1 MQKSQGGMK
10 MAKKMSAIVLAAVM
24 SVTLLAGCGSK
35 GTDTAAD
42 SSAAQTTE
50 NQGSTDAGTAGEEGL
65 IPITFSRAQDSLME
79 TDIFARMEG
88 ASYEDNLWTDLIA
101 ERLGYDVKYLWI
113 ASSAD
118 LQTQKF
124 NAAMAAGT
132 IPDIVCVNKT
142 DLKQLV
148 EAGLVV
154 DLKPYFDEYASDFV
168 KDLIAAGGDAAI
180 QACTYDGVQYGI
192 PYVDCDIETA
202 QMLWLRQAWM
212 DELGLKAPET
222 LDELKSI
229 LKAFQDHAG
238 SGGTGLA
245 LSSDIYG
252 NNFDIKGW
260 CNAYGA
266 YPKYW
271 IDDGSGNLVYGS
283 TTPEMK
289 EALGSLAALFQEGLI
304 DPEFYVNDNDKAKEA
319 LVNGKCGAMYGYHAG
334 SLWPLQDVVDADPE
348 ADCFTFLPNFD
359 TNIFF
364 EYFLVPAYVSF
375 QAIEHHVYLNLFY
388 RYIRFREFN
397 QV

>member
-1 MQKSQGGMK
+1 

-35 GTDTAAD
+35 GTDTAAPAD

-202 QMLWLRQAWM
+202 QMLWLRQDWM

-289 EALGSLAALFQEGLI
+289 EALGSLAALFQ
-304 DPEFYVNDNDKAKEA
+304 D
-319 LVNGKCGAMYGYHAG
+319 
-334 SLWPLQDVVDADPE
+334 
-348 ADCFTFLPNFD
+348 
-359 TNIFF
+359 
-364 EYFLVPAYVSF
+364 
-375 QAIEHHVYLNLFY
+375 
-388 RYIRFREFN
+388 
-397 QV
+397 